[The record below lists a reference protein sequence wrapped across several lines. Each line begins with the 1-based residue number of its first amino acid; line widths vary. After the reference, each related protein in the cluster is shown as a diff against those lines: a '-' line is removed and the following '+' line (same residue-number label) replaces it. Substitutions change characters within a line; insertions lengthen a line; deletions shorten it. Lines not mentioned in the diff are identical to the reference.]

1 MQGVWEDISMDF
13 ITHLPASHGYT
24 VVLVIVDRFSK
35 GMHLGALPAH
45 FLAYK
50 VVTLFLDLVC
60 KHHGFPRNIVSDRD
74 PVFLSSFWR
83 ELFRLHGTLLRMS
96 MAYHPQTDGQ
106 TEIMNRVLEQYLCSF
121 VHSQPANWFRY
132 LALAEWSYNT
142 SLHTNSGFTPF
153 EVIYGKPP
161 PALPHYLPGN
171 TTNEAVD
178 TMITSRQEIHT
189 KLWQRLLKAQAAM
202 KLHADSKREDVSFTI
217 GQWVYVN
224 LRPHRQRSVA
234 GDTHSKLSKRFFG
247 PFQIVDRIG
256 QVAYRLRLPDTARI
270 HPAFRCSLLR
280 THHGRL
286 PSSLDTW
293 PLQVVDHKPIP
304 RPLCFLD
311 SKMDDSTSPPTRL
324 VLTQWQ
330 GQPPED
336 TTWES
341 WPELRDS
348 YLLEDNM
355 VFGEGSIDTSMHK
368 PELKGTRTRRGAT
381 TPRYLRDYILE

>member
-1 MQGVWEDISMDF
+1 MDF

-161 PALPHYLPGN
+161 LALPHYLPGH

-178 TMITSRQEIHT
+178 SMLTSRQEIHT
-189 KLWQRLLKAQAAM
+189 KLRQRLLKAQATM
-202 KLHADSKREDVSFTI
+202 KHHADSKREDVSFTV
-217 GQWVYVN
+217 GQWVYVK
-224 LRPHRQRSVA
+224 LRPHRQRSVT
-234 GDTHSKLSKRFFG
+234 GDTNSKLSNKFFG
-247 PFQIVDRIG
+247 PF
-256 QVAYRLRLPDTARI
+256 
-270 HPAFRCSLLR
+270 
-280 THHGRL
+280 
-286 PSSLDTW
+286 
-293 PLQVVDHKPIP
+293 
-304 RPLCFLD
+304 
-311 SKMDDSTSPPTRL
+311 
-324 VLTQWQ
+324 
-330 GQPPED
+330 
-336 TTWES
+336 
-341 WPELRDS
+341 
-348 YLLEDNM
+348 
-355 VFGEGSIDTSMHK
+355 
-368 PELKGTRTRRGAT
+368 
-381 TPRYLRDYILE
+381 